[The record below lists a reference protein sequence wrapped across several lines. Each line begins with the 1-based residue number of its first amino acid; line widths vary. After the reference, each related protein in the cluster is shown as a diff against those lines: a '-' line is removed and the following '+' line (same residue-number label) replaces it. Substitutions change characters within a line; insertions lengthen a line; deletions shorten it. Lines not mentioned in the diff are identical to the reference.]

1 MLQVNDESTSELME
15 RLYRHLM
22 DGHTTVAQALR
33 LAMLHLLRHPPSPH
47 WRRPKY
53 WAGFLVVGA
62 TTRLRCTTR
71 FSEGWTVEDVC
82 TFVRGLR
89 QEFGDQASVYA
100 AAMKEQAID
109 GEALL
114 DLSVAN
120 PIADNKLKELGV
132 KIGHRMKLKSCIQG
146 LQLASRVPPSSRA
159 SPETPSRCT
168 APSAHPPQVMLRGWE
183 YDHLLLPLP
192 ASLARSGARSFPPS
206 FSISLSL
213 SLSLSV
219 CVCVC
224 VCVCVFC

>member
-1 MLQVNDESTSELME
+1 MLQVNDESTSELIEQM
-15 RLYRHLM
+15 YRHLM

-100 AAMKEQAID
+100 AAMKEHAID
-109 GEALL
+109 GKALL
-114 DLSVAN
+114 DLSA
-120 PIADNKLKELGV
+120 AHLEEL
-132 KIGHRMKLKSCIQG
+132 RL
-146 LQLASRVPPSSRA
+146 
-159 SPETPSRCT
+159 SPEHRS
-168 APSAHPPQVMLRGWE
+168 
-183 YDHLLLPLP
+183 LLL
-192 ASLARSGARSFPPS
+192 AR
-206 FSISLSL
+206 IQN
-213 SLSLSV
+213 V
-219 CVCVC
+219 VV
-224 VCVCVFC
+224 

>member
-1 MLQVNDESTSELME
+1 MYQ
-15 RLYRHLM
+15 HLV
-22 DGHTTVAQALR
+22 DGRTTVAQALR
-33 LAMLHLLRHPPSPH
+33 LAMLHVLRHPPSPR

-82 TFVRGLR
+82 RFVQGLS

-120 PIADNKLKELGV
+120 PIADNQLKELGV

-146 LQLASRVPPSSRA
+146 LQLASRVP
-159 SPETPSRCT
+159 
-168 APSAHPPQVMLRGWE
+168 
-183 YDHLLLPLP
+183 
-192 ASLARSGARSFPPS
+192 
-206 FSISLSL
+206 
-213 SLSLSV
+213 SV
-219 CVCVC
+219 VKSQP
-224 VCVCVFC
+224 